1 MKNLRTPALRKGL
14 LPAAILAAV
23 APAVTFAQA
32 QSASGTTELDRIQV
46 TGSRIRSVQTETAQP
61 VFVMNR
67 AQIEEQGFQSVA
79 DILQN
84 ISAAGSPSFS
94 RSSVLASN
102 ESAGGSYIDLRNL
115 GPSRT
120 LILLDGKRLGMN
132 AEGLQDV
139 ASIPSSIVERLEIL
153 KDGAST
159 IYGSDA
165 IAGVVNIITRK
176 NFDGAEA
183 NGYFGQN
190 TQGDGAVTTGDFTIG
205 STSERSSLLFSVQ
218 YSKEDP
224 VWAKDRPYSR
234 FGNGPYHPT
243 AGRSV
248 VSQFG
253 TISNGP
259 EYIVG
264 YDDDG
269 EAITDTLYT
278 LNRGGNSR
286 DFGDFHQ
293 TDGSDTSN
301 SNEQMMLKSGME
313 RRSAYMQ
320 GRFDFTDNV
329 SFVADALYNSRETE
343 VQVAGYPFQS
353 AAWTDVAPTNLS
365 IDSYYNPL
373 GNQSGFAAPQET
385 EFFRRGWEV
394 PRVTTNKLTT
404 YRFSAAF
411 EGAFEIG
418 ERFFDWNVG
427 YMYNKNEGSKVGYGD
442 FNLLNTARAL
452 GPSFLNAD
460 GVVQCGTADNPIP
473 LGVGSGQCTPWNP
486 LSNFGD
492 AGPNTL
498 SDSDVQSYLFSR
510 NQSLSESETQVF
522 SADISGSIV
531 ELPAGTL
538 GFAAGLE
545 HRKESALYSPDAMMQ
560 NGTTTSNAAGL
571 TQGQYSLDEAYL
583 ELNVP
588 LLADLP
594 GAQELTINVAGRY
607 SDYDTFGD
615 TTNLKGGFTWRPI
628 EQLMVRG
635 NYGEGFRAPVIG
647 DLYGG
652 LAGTYATYT
661 DPCDTLFGNATVNA
675 NTAARCAAD
684 PSVPAGYRQIRQGGG
699 LAPTPN
705 SQSNAMYMTGAN
717 PELMPETAVT
727 KTLGLVY
734 SPDFVDGLDISLD
747 WWNVRIENS
756 IRADALTL
764 ILDDCYQRGIESRCG
779 NFTRDAATGEIV
791 DAQWGMLNSGWLETE
806 GYDLAINYRLRETA
820 FGDFGANWQTTYTSF
835 LNEQVDDTGANP
847 TQVYT
852 GFGGNFRIRSNL
864 QLTWDYGDF
873 GATWGMR
880 YFSSIKENCAYD
892 QSGGPECN
900 LPNHIAPDTGAQPL
914 NQTGSNT
921 FNDVQVRWRAPWN
934 ATVSVGANNVFD
946 RQGQVLYSQPN
957 SQYGYYGG
965 FDIGRMVY
973 MKYQQRF

>member
-23 APAVTFAQA
+23 APAITFAQES
-32 QSASGTTELDRIQV
+32 SASGTTELDRIQV
-46 TGSRIRSVQTETAQP
+46 TGSRIRGVETETAQP

-183 NGYFGQN
+183 NVYYGQN
-190 TQGDGAVTTGDFTIG
+190 SQGDGAVESGDFTIG
-205 STSERSSLLFSVQ
+205 STGERSSLLFSAQ

-224 VWAKDRPYSR
+224 VWAKDRAYSR
-234 FGNGPYHPT
+234 TGRGPFHP
-243 AGRSV
+243 ASGRSV
-248 VSQFG
+248 VSQWG
-253 TISNGP
+253 TIANGP
-259 EYIVG
+259 EYIIG
-264 YDDDG
+264 YEDDG
-269 EAITDTLYT
+269 TPITDTLYT
-278 LNRGGNSR
+278 LDRGGNSR
-286 DFGDFHQ
+286 DFSNFHE
-293 TDGSDTSN
+293 TDGNDTAN

-320 GRFDFTDNV
+320 GRFDFTDDV

-343 VQVAGYPFQS
+343 VQVAGYPYQS
-353 AAWTDVAPTNLS
+353 EAWGTPLS

-373 GNQSGFAAPQET
+373 GNQSGFATPQDT

-394 PRVTTNKLTT
+394 PRVTNNKLTT

-411 EGAFEIG
+411 EGAFEVG
-418 ERFFDWNVG
+418 ERFFDWSVG

-442 FNLLNTARAL
+442 FNLINTAQAL

-460 GVVQCGTADNPIP
+460 GVVQCGTALNPIA
-473 LGVGSGQCTPWNP
+473 LGTSPGQCTPWNP
-486 LSNFGD
+486 LGNFGEGG
-492 AGPNTL
+492 ANTL
-498 SDSDVQSYLFSR
+498 ADPDVQNYLFAR

-531 ELPAGTL
+531 ELPAGPL
-538 GFAAGLE
+538 GFAAGIE

-571 TQGQYSLDEAYL
+571 TQGQYDLNEAYL
-583 ELNVP
+583 ELNIPVVSDVP
-588 LLADLP
+588 F
-594 GAQELTINVAGRY
+594 AQELTFNVAGRY
-607 SDYDTFGD
+607 SDYSTFGD
-615 TTNLKGGFTWRPI
+615 TTNLKGGFTWKPV
-628 EQLMVRG
+628 EDVLVRG

-652 LAGTYATYT
+652 LAGTYEYYT

-675 NTAARCAAD
+675 GTAARCAAD
-684 PSVPAGYRQIRQGGG
+684 ASIPAGYRQIQQGGRP
-699 LAPTPN
+699 ATEPD
-705 SQSNAMYMTGAN
+705 SQSNAMFMVGAN
-717 PELMPETAVT
+717 PELQPETAVT
-727 KTLGLVY
+727 KTLGVVY
-734 SPDFVDGLDISLD
+734 SPEFVPGLDVSLD
-747 WWNVRIENS
+747 WWNVRIEQS
-756 IRADALTL
+756 IRSDALTL
-764 ILDDCYQRGIESRCG
+764 ILDDCYQRGIESRCEI
-779 NFTRDAATGEIV
+779 FTRNPATGEIV

-806 GYDLAINYRLRETA
+806 GYDLAVNYRLPETA
-820 FGDFGANWQTTYTSF
+820 YGRFGVNWQTTYTSF

-892 QSGGPECN
+892 FAGGPECN
-900 LPNHIAPDTGAQPL
+900 LPGHIAPDTGAQPL

-921 FNDVQVRWRAPWN
+921 FNDVQVRYRAPWN
-934 ATVSVGANNVFD
+934 ATISLGANNVFD
-946 RQGQVLYSQPN
+946 REGQVLYSQPN
-957 SQYGYYGG
+957 SQYSYYGG

>member
-1 MKNLRTPALRKGL
+1 MLPLAVLTALV
-14 LPAAILAAV
+14 PAAVSAQEQAA
-23 APAVTFAQA
+23 AGATN
-32 QSASGTTELDRIQV
+32 LDRIQV
-46 TGSRIRSVQTETAQP
+46 TGSRIRSVETETAQP
-61 VFVMNR
+61 VFIMNR

-115 GPSRT
+115 GPNRT
-120 LILLDGKRLGMN
+120 LVLLDGKRLGMN

-159 IYGSDA
+159 LYGSDA

-183 NGYFGQN
+183 NVYYGQN
-190 TQGDGAVTTGDFTIG
+190 TQGDGAIQTGDFTIG
-205 STSERSSLLFSVQ
+205 STGERSSLLFSAQ

-234 FGNGPYHPT
+234 FGNGPYHPN

-259 EYIVG
+259 RYLTG
-264 YDDDG
+264 GTNPDG
-269 EAITDTLYT
+269 TPATSGNYT
-278 LNRGGNSR
+278 LDRGGNPL
-286 DFGDFHQ
+286 DFGDFHR
-293 TDGSDTSN
+293 TNGDDTSN

-343 VQVAGYPFQS
+343 VQVAGYPYQS
-353 AAWTDVAPTNLS
+353 NNFDSNLS
-365 IDSYYNPL
+365 VDSYYNPL
-373 GNQSGFAAPQET
+373 GNQHGFAAPQET
-385 EFFRRGWEV
+385 QFFRRGWEV
-394 PRVTTNKLTT
+394 PRVTNNKLTT

-411 EGAFEIG
+411 EGAFEVG
-418 ERFFDWNVG
+418 ERFFDWSVG
-427 YMYNKNEGSKVGYGD
+427 YTYNKNEGSKVGYGD
-442 FNLLNTARAL
+442 FNLINTRQAL

-460 GVVQCGTADNPIP
+460 GVVQCGTALDPIA
-473 LGVGSGQCTPWNP
+473 LGTSPGQCTPWNP

-498 SDSDVQSYLFSR
+498 ADQGVQNYVFSR

-560 NGTTTSNAAGL
+560 NGNTTSNAAGL
-571 TQGQYSLDEAYL
+571 TQGQYSLDEAYV
-583 ELNVP
+583 EFNVP
-588 LLADLP
+588 LLRDLP
-594 GAQELTINVAGRY
+594 FAQELTVNVAGRY

-615 TTNLKGGFTWRPI
+615 TTNLKGGFTWKPI
-628 EQLMVRG
+628 EQLLVRG
-635 NYGEGFRAPVIG
+635 NYGEGFRAPVVG
-647 DLYGG
+647 DLFGG
-652 LAGTYATYT
+652 LAGTFASYT
-661 DPCDTLFGNATVNA
+661 DPCDTLFGNAVSNA
-675 NTAARCAAD
+675 GTAARCAAD
-684 PSVPAGYRQIRQGGG
+684 ANVPANYRQIRQGGA
-699 LAPTPN
+699 LATVPN
-705 SQSNAMYMTGAN
+705 SQSNSMYMVGAN
-717 PELMPETAVT
+717 PDLVPETAVT
-727 KTLGLVY
+727 KTLGLVW
-734 SPDFVDGLDISLD
+734 SPQFVDGLDISLD
-747 WWNVRIENS
+747 WWNVRIENA

-779 NFTRDAATGEIV
+779 NFTRDPSTGEIV
-791 DAQWGMLNSGWLETE
+791 NAQWGQLNAGWLETE
-806 GYDLAINYRLRETA
+806 GYDLAVNYRLPETA
-820 FGDFGANWQTTYTSF
+820 YGRFGVNWQTTYTSF
-835 LNEQVDDTGANP
+835 LNEQVDDAGATP

-864 QLTWDYGDF
+864 QMTWDMGDF
-873 GATWGMR
+873 GATWGLR

-892 QSGGPECN
+892 QAGGPECN

-921 FNDVQVRWRAPWN
+921 FNDVQVRYSAPWN
-934 ATVSVGANNVFD
+934 ATISLGANNVFD

>member
-1 MKNLRTPALRKGL
+1 MNLRTPAMRKGL
-14 LPAAILAAV
+14 LPAAIVFALAPV
-23 APAVTFAQA
+23 AAHAQDQA
-32 QSASGTTELDRIQV
+32 TQGAGTTELDRIQV
-46 TGSRIRSVQTETAQP
+46 TGSRIRSVETETAQP

-67 AQIEEQGFQSVA
+67 QQIEEQGFQSVS

-84 ISAAGSPSFS
+84 ISSAGSPAFS

-102 ESAGGSYIDLRNL
+102 ESAGGSYIDMRNL

-120 LILLDGKRLGMN
+120 LILLDGKRLGIN

-139 ASIPSSIVERLEIL
+139 ASIPSSIVERIEVL

-159 IYGSDA
+159 LYGSDA
-165 IAGVVNIITRK
+165 VAGVVNIITRK
-176 NFDGAEA
+176 NFDGAEG
-183 NGYFGQN
+183 NVYFGQN
-190 TQGDGAVTTGDFTIG
+190 TQGDGAITSGDFTIG
-205 STSERSSLLFSVQ
+205 STSERSSLLFSAQ

-224 VWAKDRPYSR
+224 VWAKDRAYSR
-234 FGNGPYHPT
+234 TGSGPFHPT

-248 VSQFG
+248 VSQYG
-253 TISNGP
+253 TISNLIIGT
-259 EYIVG
+259 
-264 YDDDG
+264 DDDG
-269 EAITDTLYT
+269 DPIYGDLMTLD
-278 LNRGGNSR
+278 RGGDSR
-286 DFGDFHQ
+286 NFADYHV
-293 TDGSDTSN
+293 TDDNDLAN

-313 RRSAYMQ
+313 RRSIYTQ

-329 SFVADALYNSRETE
+329 SFVADALYNHRETE

-353 AAWTDVAPTNLS
+353 AAWTDVAPTNLD

-373 GNQSGFAAPQET
+373 GNQSSHATPQEV

-394 PRVTTNKLTT
+394 PRVTNNKLTT

-411 EGAFEIG
+411 EGAFEVG
-418 ERFFDWNVG
+418 ERFFDWSVG

-442 FNLLNTARAL
+442 FNLINTAQAL

-460 GVVQCGTADNPIP
+460 GVVQCGTPDNPIA
-473 LGVGSGQCTPWNP
+473 LGTSPGQCTPWNP

-498 SDSDVQSYLFSR
+498 ADPNVQNFLFAR

-531 ELPAGTL
+531 QLPAGPL

-545 HRKESALYSPDAMMQ
+545 HRKESAMYSPDAMMQ

-588 LLADLP
+588 LLSDLP

-628 EQLMVRG
+628 DQLLVRG

-652 LAGTYATYT
+652 LSGTYTYYT
-661 DPCDTLFGNATVNA
+661 DPCDTTFGNAVVNPA
-675 NTAARCAAD
+675 TAARCAAD
-684 PSVPAGYRQIRQGGG
+684 PNIPAGYRQVVQGGG
-699 LAPTPN
+699 LATQPGQ
-705 SQSNAMYMTGAN
+705 QSNAMYMVGAN
-717 PELMPETAVT
+717 PDLLPETAVT
-727 KTLGLVY
+727 KTLGLVW
-734 SPDFVDGLDISLD
+734 SPEFVDGLDISLD
-747 WWNVRIENS
+747 WWNVRIENA
-756 IRADALTL
+756 IRSDALTL
-764 ILDDCYQRGIESRCG
+764 ILDDCYQRGIESRCDF
-779 NFTRDAATGEIV
+779 FTRDATGEIV

-806 GYDLAINYRLRETA
+806 GYDLEVNYRLRETS
-820 FGDFGANWQTTYTSF
+820 FGDFGANWQTTYTSY
-835 LNEQVDDTGANP
+835 LNEQVDDTGENP

-892 QSGGPECN
+892 QTGGPECN

-921 FNDVQVRWRAPWN
+921 FNDVQIRYRAPWN
-934 ATVSVGANNVFD
+934 ATISLGANNVFN
-946 RQGQVLYSQPN
+946 REGQVLYSQPN
-957 SQYGYYGG
+957 SQYSYYGG
-965 FDIGRMVY
+965 FDIGRFVY

>member
-14 LPAAILAAV
+14 LPAAILAAF
-23 APAVTFAQA
+23 APAVTFAQE

-46 TGSRIRSVQTETAQP
+46 TGSRIRSVETETAQP
-61 VFVMNR
+61 VFIMNR

-120 LILLDGKRLGMN
+120 LILLDGKRLGVN

-165 IAGVVNIITRK
+165 VAGVVNIITRK

-190 TQGDGAVTTGDFTIG
+190 TQGDGAITTGDFTIG
-205 STSERSSLLFSVQ
+205 STGERSSLLFSAQ

-224 VWAKDRPYSR
+224 VWAKDREYSR
-234 FGNGPYHPT
+234 YGNGPYHPL

-248 VSQFG
+248 VSQWG

-259 EYIVG
+259 AYQIG
-264 YDDDG
+264 TNADG
-269 EAITDTLYT
+269 TPILSRNYT
-278 LNRGGNSR
+278 LDRGGNPL
-286 DFGDFHQ
+286 DFGDYHR
-293 TDGSDTSN
+293 TVNPDDYAN

-313 RRSAYMQ
+313 RRSVYVQ
-320 GRFDFTDNV
+320 GRFDVTDNV
-329 SFVADALYNSRETE
+329 SFVSDALYNNRETE

-353 AAWTDVAPTNLS
+353 AAWGTPLS
-365 IDSYYNPL
+365 VDSYFNPL
-373 GNQSGFAAPQET
+373 GNQHGYATPQT
-385 EFFRRGWEV
+385 TQFFRRGWEV
-394 PRVTTNKLTT
+394 PRVTTNSLTT

-411 EGAFEIG
+411 EGAFEVG

-442 FNLLNTARAL
+442 FNLINTEQAL

-460 GVVQCGTADNPIP
+460 GVVQCGTAANPIA
-473 LGVGSGQCTPWNP
+473 LGTSPGQCTPWNP
-486 LSNFGD
+486 LANFGAGD
-492 AGPNTL
+492 ANGL
-498 SDSDVQSYLFSR
+498 SAQDVQSYLFAR

-531 ELPAGTL
+531 ELPAGPL
-538 GFAAGLE
+538 GFAAGVE

-571 TQGQYSLDEAYL
+571 TQGQYSLDEVYA
-583 ELNVP
+583 EFNVP
-588 LLADLP
+588 LLRDLP

-628 EQLMVRG
+628 EQLLVRG

-652 LAGTYATYT
+652 LAGTYTYYT
-661 DPCDTLFGNATVNA
+661 DPCDTLFGNRLSNA
-675 NTAARCAAD
+675 GTAARCDADLANAAT
-684 PSVPAGYRQIRQGGG
+684 YRQVRQGGG
-699 LAPTPN
+699 LAETPN
-705 SQSNAMYMTGAN
+705 SQSNAMFMTGAN
-717 PELMPETAVT
+717 PDLLPETTVT

-734 SPDFVDGLDISLD
+734 SPNFVDGLDISLD
-747 WWNVRIENS
+747 WWNIRIENS
-756 IRADALTL
+756 IRNDALTL
-764 ILDDCYQRGIESRCG
+764 ILDDCYQRGIASRCDF
-779 NFTRDAATGEIV
+779 FTRDATTGEIV

-806 GYDLAINYRLRETA
+806 GYDLAVNYRLRETA
-820 FGDFGANWQTTYTSF
+820 YGDFGVNWQTTYTSF
-835 LNEQVDDTGANP
+835 LNEQVDDTGENP

-892 QSGGPECN
+892 QTGGPECS

-921 FNDVQVRWRAPWN
+921 FNDVQVRYRAPWN
-934 ATVSVGANNVFD
+934 ATISLGANNVFD

-957 SQYGYYGG
+957 SQYSYYGG